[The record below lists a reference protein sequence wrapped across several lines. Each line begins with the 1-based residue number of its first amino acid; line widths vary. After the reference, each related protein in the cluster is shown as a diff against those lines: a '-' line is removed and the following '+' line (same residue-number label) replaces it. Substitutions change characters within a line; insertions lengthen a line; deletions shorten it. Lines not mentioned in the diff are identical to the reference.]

1 MTDLTRAITPK
12 GIEVIYVGWD
22 GPDDPASPRNWKP
35 MRKWILSI
43 VGFSFCSTVSITVSA
58 YSISVPVIQEELG
71 CSRLLA
77 LAGISLFT
85 LTFGAAPLVLAPMSE
100 VWGRK
105 WIYIA
110 SAILFTVF
118 QIPQALAP
126 NIQTMLVAR
135 FISGIGGSSAIAL
148 VGGTLSDLYDND
160 HRGLPMLC
168 FSFAAFAPTGL
179 GPVFGGYVAMLR
191 GFRLVFW
198 LVFAIS
204 GLLTIGVIFLQHE
217 TRESVLLSRKA
228 RKLRAETGDRRF
240 VAQADEE
247 RASLSSILKIAL
259 TRPVRLFFTEP
270 VIQAWTAYVSF
281 AWGVLY
287 LLLVSIPIV
296 FMQVYEFNLGQVG
309 LCYIAQIIGS
319 FAAVP
324 ISLYCDKV
332 YHQRVGRMGPEA
344 RMYAG
349 IVGGIFFAVGCWEF
363 AWTSWASVHW
373 LVPLIGIV
381 LLYCGLLLIY
391 LTAFNYLAD
400 SYQLY
405 AASALSAMNVCRNT
419 VGAAVPLFGSQV
431 YSALGIHGAGSL
443 IAGLATLLGLVPFLI
458 VRYGG
463 RLRARS
469 RFAKEMEELEQE
481 READARARARR
492 EKP

>member
-1 MTDLTRAITPK
+1 
-12 GIEVIYVGWD
+12 
-22 GPDDPASPRNWKP
+22 
-35 MRKWILSI
+35 
-43 VGFSFCSTVSITVSA
+43 
-58 YSISVPVIQEELG
+58 
-71 CSRLLA
+71 
-77 LAGISLFT
+77 
-85 LTFGAAPLVLAPMSE
+85 
-100 VWGRK
+100 
-105 WIYIA
+105 
-110 SAILFTVF
+110 
-118 QIPQALAP
+118 
-126 NIQTMLVAR
+126 
-135 FISGIGGSSAIAL
+135 
-148 VGGTLSDLYDND
+148 
-160 HRGLPMLC
+160 
-168 FSFAAFAPTGL
+168 
-179 GPVFGGYVAMLR
+179 MLR

-228 RKLRAETGDRRF
+228 KKLRAETGDRRF

-349 IVGGIFFAVGCWEF
+349 IVGGIFFAVGVSFECQGVARCLRVSGLRSSPHQCWEF

-405 AASALSAMNVCRNT
+405 AASALSA
-419 VGAAVPLFGSQV
+419 S
-431 YSALGIHGAGSL
+431 
-443 IAGLATLLGLVPFLI
+443 
-458 VRYGG
+458 
-463 RLRARS
+463 
-469 RFAKEMEELEQE
+469 K
-481 READARARARR
+481 
-492 EKP
+492 